1 MNHSDESDDVPSVGD
16 DFIALVGALVRE
28 RHELSNEPATR
39 DATKRGRRMP
49 LRADRHRLRDRR
61 SDSSSS

>member
-1 MNHSDESDDVPSVGD
+1 MSHTDESDEVPSVGD

-28 RHELSNEPATR
+28 RHELSDEPATR
-39 DATKRGRRMP
+39 NAAKRGRRTP